1 MVYIN
6 ALHNM
11 TYTSSYIGSPAWER
25 GQKVEREFEAL
36 LRQRDPNFTK
46 ANMQEQFQHID
57 FKTYF
62 GTIDVK
68 AMKRNNRGA
77 ASTQDTKLWVE
88 HTAVN
93 GKAGWLRA
101 EKLDILAFERVDC
114 FTLVK
119 RVDLLELV
127 DNLCDLRI
135 MDDDGTN
142 NRPLYRGYTRRGRK
156 DLLSIIAYS
165 DLDLIKTVNWKK

>member
-1 MVYIN
+1 M
-6 ALHNM
+6 
-11 TYTSSYIGSPAWER
+11 YTSSYIGSPAWER

-46 ANMQEQFQHID
+46 ATTQEQFQHID

-68 AMKRNNRGA
+68 AQKRKHRGA
-77 ASTQDTKLWVE
+77 ASTQNDILWIE

-101 EKLDILAFERVDC
+101 KHLDILAFEREHC

-119 RVDLLELV
+119 RKDLLELV
-127 DNLCDLRI
+127 DNLCDLTI
-135 MDDDGTN
+135 LDNDGST
-142 NRPLYRGYTRRGRK
+142 NRPLYKGYTRRGRK
-156 DLLSIIAYS
+156 DLLTIISFS
-165 DLDLIKTVNWKK
+165 DLNLIKTVNWMK